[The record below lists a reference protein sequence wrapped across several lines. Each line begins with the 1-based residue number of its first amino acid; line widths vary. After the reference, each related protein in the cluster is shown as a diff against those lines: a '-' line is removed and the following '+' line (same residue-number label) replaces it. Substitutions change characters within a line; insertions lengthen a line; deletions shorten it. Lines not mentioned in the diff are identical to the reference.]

1 MILLLTAL
9 IFVESQVFL
18 YRTDKQSFDTN
29 HFDCVFVQSSSLW
42 YCRRPTE
49 EIDREDD
56 PGQSCVKNGGELYR
70 FSELRSKNISTN
82 TLQHRWTTINL
93 EQVEEYSLY
102 LRDLRL
108 EDGHLCRCL
117 HLGAFGMNCEYQ
129 LPFGETFEET
139 LRWQL
144 MMRARQE
151 NEQKVQMYGDVVCY
165 ETLECESGLLCLDW
179 REICDGIQN
188 CLEGKDEENCDR
200 LEMNQCDEEE
210 EYRCTNGMCIPEEF
224 FLDGDLDCFDW
235 SDEMS
240 FRNSN
245 GCPWESVSTECDD
258 HLGEVNQCSC
268 GDGQF
273 IDDRLNFQKSAAG
286 VTCSSGR
293 DQYFFCETHLTETR
307 WTMANGR
314 YHRGRGYQASTVA
327 NRSDEEQCEYLL
339 RCALSAGGEIDCP
352 CKNVS
357 SCGAKLVNGCRLPLI
372 PYPRGPVV
380 TPYTFFFVNRTRDW
394 QNRLPDW
401 MLINGTVRCRNSLVN
416 VSKWIP
422 FDINLNVRQMIEEH
436 FCRSSLSMNFSSD
449 QPCHHSNQSTDRCDE
464 WNRCFSRTRINDGWK
479 NCLNGRDEG
488 KEREMEISKNVKGGG
503 SVPKIKRDVDEDNV
517 FVEDRYVI
525 MSGTVQMQRT
535 STPL

>member
-1 MILLLTAL
+1 
-9 IFVESQVFL
+9 
-18 YRTDKQSFDTN
+18 
-29 HFDCVFVQSSSLW
+29 
-42 YCRRPTE
+42 
-49 EIDREDD
+49 
-56 PGQSCVKNGGELYR
+56 
-70 FSELRSKNISTN
+70 
-82 TLQHRWTTINL
+82 
-93 EQVEEYSLY
+93 
-102 LRDLRL
+102 
-108 EDGHLCRCL
+108 
-117 HLGAFGMNCEYQ
+117 MNCEYQ

-357 SCGAKLVNGCRLPLI
+357 SCGAKLVNGCRLSLI
-372 PYPRGPVV
+372 PYPRRPVV
-380 TPYTFFFVNRTRDW
+380 TPYVFSFFNRTRDW

-401 MLINGTVRCRNSLVN
+401 MLINGTVRCRSSLVN

-449 QPCHHSNQSTDRCDE
+449 QPCQHSNQSTDRCDE

-488 KEREMEISKNVKGGG
+488 EEREMEIEKSCARVRPHRFRCSAERPICL
-503 SVPKIKRDVDEDNV
+503 SVRAMGNLFDQCRNGRDELWMGVGRTLSSMNCNQRRQDECSLVRQYIEQSGKSSNRNEGNPKIKRDVDEDNV
-517 FVEDRYVI
+517 FMEGGYVI
-525 MSGTVQMQRT
+525 MSGTVQTQRT